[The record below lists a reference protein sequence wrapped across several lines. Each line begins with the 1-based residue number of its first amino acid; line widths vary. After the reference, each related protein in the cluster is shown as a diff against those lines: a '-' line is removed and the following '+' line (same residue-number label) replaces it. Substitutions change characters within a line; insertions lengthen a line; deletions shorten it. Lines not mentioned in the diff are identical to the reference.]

1 MSESAKNL
9 TDGSLLARNT
19 LYSLVGQAVPVLAA
33 IFSIPILINALG
45 AAGFGVLALAWM
57 VTGYFGVLDLGVGR
71 ALTKMLS
78 EKLFDWTGIRW
89 LISFSS
95 EPGNPTIKEISK
107 KNKSNLII
115 EEKKKS
121 SFKELKKILPD
132 LELIDIITE
141 DNND

>member
-1 MSESAKNL
+1 MISFSFGRIEIS
-9 TDGSLLARNT
+9 SNT
-19 LYSLVGQAVPVLAA
+19 
-33 IFSIPILINALG
+33 ALEKD
-45 AAGFGVLALAWM
+45 FV
-57 VTGYFGVLDLGVGR
+57 
-71 ALTKMLS
+71 KMLS
-78 EKLFDWTGIRW
+78 EKLFDWTGVRW